1 MPNMSQPIVLVI
13 FYSRNGSTEKLA
25 LAAAVGAVQSR
36 ALIRL
41 RRLDDVD
48 ATSECTET
56 LTRLRKE
63 YIAPRETDVLA
74 ADGLIF
80 VAPAGFNVSSP
91 EWTHFISLL
100 RKLSSD
106 GKLAGKAATVIDT
119 GDHATLISFDDVVTD
134 LGLFTVMRDS
144 TKPDRVD
151 QATALGRKLAELLR
165 EPPSPSL
172 RGRPKGG

>member
-1 MPNMSQPIVLVI
+1 MSQPIVLVI

-80 VAPAGFNVSSP
+80 VAPGGFNVSSP
-91 EWTHFISLL
+91 EWAEFISLL

-106 GKLAGKAATVIDT
+106 GKLAGKGAAVVDT
-119 GDHATLISFDDVVTD
+119 GNPTTLISFDNVV
-134 LGLFTVMRDS
+134 
-144 TKPDRVD
+144 
-151 QATALGRKLAELLR
+151 TALGLR
-165 EPPSPSL
+165 TVTRAATSFDSVEQATSLGQEIAKSLRAPSPFATH
-172 RGRPKGG
+172 